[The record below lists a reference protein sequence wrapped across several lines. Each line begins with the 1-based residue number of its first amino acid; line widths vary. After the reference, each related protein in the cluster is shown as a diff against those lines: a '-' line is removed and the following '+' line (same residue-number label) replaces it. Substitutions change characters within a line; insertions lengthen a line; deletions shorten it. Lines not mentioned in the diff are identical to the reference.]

1 MSVTLKGVMPA
12 LLTPFNDQQQLD
24 TQSLRQLVR
33 FNIAQGMDGL
43 YVGGSTGE
51 AFVQSIA
58 ERQEVLEIVA
68 EEAKGKITLI
78 AHVGTVS
85 THESQQL
92 SQAASRFGYD
102 AVSAVTPFYYPFSF
116 EEHCD
121 HYRAIIDS
129 AEGLPMV
136 VYNIPALSGVKL
148 SLDQINTLVTLPG
161 VGALKQTSGALFQM
175 EQIRRAHPDL
185 VLYNGYD
192 EIFASGL
199 LAGADGGIGSTYN
212 IMGWRYQGIVK
223 ALKEG
228 DIATAQALQTKCNEV
243 IDLLI
248 KVGVFRDLK
257 TVLHYM
263 GVIEVSLCRKP
274 FAPVDEKYLPALRT
288 LAQQLQQ
295 EKEQG

>member
-1 MSVTLKGVMPA
+1 MAVNLRGVMAA
-12 LLTPFNDQQQLD
+12 LLTPFDGQQKLD
-24 TQSLRQLVR
+24 KESLRRLVR
-33 FNIAQGMDGL
+33 FNLRQGVDGL

-51 AFVQSIA
+51 ALVQSGT

-68 EEAKGKITLI
+68 EEAKGKMTLI
-78 AHVGTVS
+78 AHVGCVS
-85 THESQQL
+85 TLESQQL
-92 SQAASRFGYD
+92 ARAAVGYGYD

-116 EEHCD
+116 EEHCA
-121 HYRAIIDS
+121 HYQAIIES
-129 AEGLPMV
+129 ADGLPMV

-148 SLDQINTLVTLPG
+148 TLDQINTLVTLPG
-161 VGALKQTSGALFQM
+161 VGALKQTSGDLFQM

-212 IMGWRYQGIVK
+212 IMGWRYQGMVA
-223 ALKEG
+223 ALKVG
-228 DIATAQALQTKCNEV
+228 DVAKAQQLQCECNKV

-248 KVGVFRDLK
+248 KTGVFRGLK

-263 GVIEVSLCRKP
+263 DVVSVPLCRKP
-274 FAPVDEKYLPALRT
+274 FAPVDEKFLPELKA
-288 LAQQLQQ
+288 LAQQLMQ
-295 EKEQG
+295 EHG

>member
-1 MSVTLKGVMPA
+1 MAVNLRGVMAA
-12 LLTPFNDQQQLD
+12 LLTPFDGQQKLD
-24 TQSLRQLVR
+24 KESLRRLVR
-33 FNIAQGMDGL
+33 FNLRQGVDGL

-51 AFVQSIA
+51 AFVQSGT

-68 EEAKGKITLI
+68 EEAKGKMTLI
-78 AHVGTVS
+78 AHVGCVS
-85 THESQQL
+85 TLESQQL
-92 SQAASRFGYD
+92 ARAAVGYGYD

-116 EEHCD
+116 EEHCA
-121 HYRAIIDS
+121 HYQAIIES
-129 AEGLPMV
+129 ADGLPMV

-148 SLDQINTLVTLPG
+148 TLDQINTLVTLPG
-161 VGALKQTSGALFQM
+161 VGALKQTSGDLFQM

-212 IMGWRYQGIVK
+212 IMGWRYQGMVA
-223 ALKEG
+223 ALKVG
-228 DIATAQALQTKCNEV
+228 DVAKAQQLQCECNKV

-248 KVGVFRDLK
+248 KTGVFRGLK

-263 GVIEVSLCRKP
+263 DVVSVPLCRKP
-274 FAPVDEKYLPALRT
+274 FAPVDEKFLPELKA
-288 LAQQLQQ
+288 LAQQLMQ
-295 EKEQG
+295 

>member
-1 MSVTLKGVMPA
+1 MAVNLRGVMAA
-12 LLTPFNDQQQLD
+12 LLTPFDGQQKLD
-24 TQSLRQLVR
+24 KESLRRLVR
-33 FNIAQGMDGL
+33 FNLRQGVDGL

-51 AFVQSIA
+51 AFVQSGT

-68 EEAKGKITLI
+68 EEAKGKMTLI
-78 AHVGTVS
+78 AHVGCVS
-85 THESQQL
+85 TLESQQL
-92 SQAASRFGYD
+92 ARAAVGYGYD

-116 EEHCD
+116 EEHCA
-121 HYRAIIDS
+121 HYQAIIES
-129 AEGLPMV
+129 ADGLPMV

-148 SLDQINTLVTLPG
+148 TLDQINTLVTLPG
-161 VGALKQTSGALFQM
+161 VGALKQTSGDLFQM

-212 IMGWRYQGIVK
+212 IMGWRYQGMVA
-223 ALKEG
+223 ALKVG
-228 DIATAQALQTKCNEV
+228 DVAKAQQLQCECNKV

-248 KVGVFRDLK
+248 KTGVFRGLK

-263 GVIEVSLCRKP
+263 DVVSVPLCRKP
-274 FAPVDEKYLPALRT
+274 FAPVDENFLPELKA
-288 LAQQLQQ
+288 LAQQLMQ
-295 EKEQG
+295 EHG

>member
-1 MSVTLKGVMPA
+1 MAVNLRGVMAA
-12 LLTPFNDQQQLD
+12 LLTPFDGQQKLD
-24 TQSLRQLVR
+24 KESLRRLVR
-33 FNIAQGMDGL
+33 FNLRQGVDGL

-51 AFVQSIA
+51 AFVQSGT

-68 EEAKGKITLI
+68 EEAKGKMTLI
-78 AHVGTVS
+78 AHVGCVS
-85 THESQQL
+85 TLESQQL
-92 SQAASRFGYD
+92 ARAAVGYGYD

-116 EEHCD
+116 EEHCA
-121 HYRAIIDS
+121 HYQAIIES
-129 AEGLPMV
+129 ADGLPMV

-148 SLDQINTLVTLPG
+148 TLDQINTLVTLPG
-161 VGALKQTSGALFQM
+161 VGALKQTSGDLFQM

-212 IMGWRYQGIVK
+212 IMGWRYQGMVA
-223 ALKEG
+223 ALKVG
-228 DIATAQALQTKCNEV
+228 DVAKAQQLQCECNKV

-248 KVGVFRDLK
+248 KTGVFRGLK

-263 GVIEVSLCRKP
+263 DVVSVPLCRKP
-274 FAPVDEKYLPALRT
+274 FAP
-288 LAQQLQQ
+288 
-295 EKEQG
+295 